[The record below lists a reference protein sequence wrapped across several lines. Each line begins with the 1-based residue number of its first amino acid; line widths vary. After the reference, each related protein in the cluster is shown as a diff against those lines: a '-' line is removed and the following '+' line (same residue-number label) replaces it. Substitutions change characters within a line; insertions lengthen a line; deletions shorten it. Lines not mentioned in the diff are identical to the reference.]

1 MNEVLQKLLLISL
14 ILPIFISVNAITP
27 SISDSKEVQDSRI
40 KIYSKLKDIPES
52 EIERIK
58 KEAIKALYAIPPVLD
73 IEYKKKIKIEI
84 VEKGICRTTREGHI
98 VKLPIWHIKNKRAPI
113 VHEVT
118 HVVARKH
125 IDNKFFSEGLAILFQ
140 NKFGED
146 KGGIVY
152 YKEPQYLSLD
162 SLVIKYRDDL
172 ISLYYLKHKNEVFRK
187 IKSANRKLAYI
198 EAGSFFKFLYEVYG
212 EHKLQDFYNSRSL
225 DYEKVYGKNIK
236 ELEAEWLN
244 YAFKEIP
251 AKEPAT
257 QYSLGMINKNIEESI
272 YWFSLAAENGHLDAQ
287 KNLGKIYEEGREIP
301 QNLDEAIKW
310 YTLAAYQGDTNS
322 QRKLG
327 HCYIELNEDYIRAF
341 AWFHK
346 AAEQGS
352 NLSKK
357 NRDEISKK
365 MTPEQIA
372 EAKELI
378 KEIK

>member
-1 MNEVLQKLLLISL
+1 
-14 ILPIFISVNAITP
+14 
-27 SISDSKEVQDSRI
+27 
-40 KIYSKLKDIPES
+40 
-52 EIERIK
+52 
-58 KEAIKALYAIPPVLD
+58 
-73 IEYKKKIKIEI
+73 
-84 VEKGICRTTREGHI
+84 
-98 VKLPIWHIKNKRAPI
+98 
-113 VHEVT
+113 
-118 HVVARKH
+118 
-125 IDNKFFSEGLAILFQ
+125 
-140 NKFGED
+140 
-146 KGGIVY
+146 
-152 YKEPQYLSLD
+152 
-162 SLVIKYRDDL
+162 
-172 ISLYYLKHKNEVFRK
+172 
-187 IKSANRKLAYI
+187 
-198 EAGSFFKFLYEVYG
+198 
-212 EHKLQDFYNSRSL
+212 
-225 DYEKVYGKNIK
+225 
-236 ELEAEWLN
+236 
-244 YAFKEIP
+244 
-251 AKEPAT
+251 
-257 QYSLGMINKNIEESI
+257 MINKNIGESI

-378 KEIK
+378 KVSQQQFRELVKMSKKGILKLEPREYVDIN